1 MTLSNMS
8 LEKLFAQAAE
18 ALKPPSRYRI
28 SETAA
33 NLRYLNMPGSYVGS
47 WTNEKTPYL
56 VEFMDT
62 LSSRDYTGT
71 IFVGPAQTGKTDVAL
86 NWQLHSILFDPAD
99 MMIIQTS
106 RTTARDFKMRRIDR
120 LHRNNAEQLG
130 PLLGKDNTFD
140 ISYLSGM
147 LLTLSWP
154 TINELSGKPI
164 PRLWL
169 TDYDRMTQNVDGEGN
184 PFDLARKRATSFKSH
199 GMCVAESSPG
209 FMVDNPKWTRTT
221 KHEAEPTK
229 GILSLYN
236 RGDRRRWYW
245 QCVSC
250 KTAFEPDFH
259 LLKWPDSRDFME
271 SAEQAVMCCPSC
283 GEVYY
288 HEGTE
293 TKPSK
298 HEMNLAGKWIKDG
311 QLWTPEGEIIGTPRR
326 SDIASFWMKGVV
338 AAFTDWKGLVLKY
351 LMAEHEYETSGSEEA
366 LKATVNTDQGL
377 PYTPKLLASDRSP
390 EQIKARAVEAEPQEV
405 PLGVRFLIATIDVQ
419 KNRFVVQVHGVKM
432 NGDVVVVDR
441 FDVRK
446 SRRND
451 PEGERYWVNPGSYQ
465 EDWKLLVEE
474 VLLKSY
480 PLADKSGRRMGV
492 KLTMCD
498 SGGKDGVTSNAYDF
512 VRWLRRGPTDDG
524 DEVSE
529 VVEDEGEYRWE
540 PGLSARFMLV
550 KGASNKNAPRFAISY
565 PDSQRSDRHAG
576 ARGEI
581 PVAML
586 NVNLHKDAVNNRL
599 DRTEP
604 GGMFIFPK
612 WLPDTF
618 YSELTVEV
626 KDPMKGWINPKRYR
640 NESWD
645 LLAYCVAALLHPEIR
660 FDTLDWINDCPDWAA
675 DWEENSLV
683 FDPEEKTIPFDSEAE
698 AGYDWSAIA
707 GELT

>member
-1 MTLSNMS
+1 MTSSNVIS
-8 LEKLFAQAAE
+8 LEGLFRQAAE
-18 ALKPPSRYRI
+18 ALKPPTRYRV

-33 NLRYLNMPGSYVGS
+33 QLRYINMPGSYVGR

-56 VEFMDT
+56 VEFMDA
-62 LSSRDYTGT
+62 LQSRDHTGAV
-71 IFVGPAQTGKTDVAL
+71 FVGPAQTGKTDVFL
-86 NWQLHSILFDPAD
+86 NWLLHSAKYDPAD
-99 MMIIQTS
+99 IMLIQTS
-106 RTTARDFKMRRIDR
+106 RTTARDFSMRRIER
-120 LHRNNAEQLG
+120 LHRNNADDFA
-130 PLLGKDNTFD
+130 PILGKINTFD
-140 ISYLSGM
+140 MTYLTGM

-209 FMVDNPKWTRTT
+209 FMVDNPKWQRKT

-250 KTAFEPDFH
+250 KTAFEPDFS
-259 LLKWPDSRDFME
+259 LLRWPDSSDIME

-298 HEMNLAGKWIKDG
+298 FDMNLNGRWIKDG
-311 QLWTPEGEIIGTPRR
+311 QLWTTDDEIIGTPRR
-326 SDIASFWMKGVV
+326 SDIASFWVKGTV
-338 AAFTDWKGLVLKY
+338 AAFTDWKGLVLKW
-351 LMAEHEYETSGSEEA
+351 LMAEQEYETSGSEEA

-390 EQIKARAVEAEPQEV
+390 DQIKARAITLEPQEV
-405 PLGVRFLIATIDVQ
+405 PAGVRFLIACIDVQ
-419 KNRFVVQVHGVKM
+419 KNRFVVQVHGIKM

-446 SRRND
+446 SRRMD
-451 PEGERYWVNPGSYQ
+451 PDGERYWVNPGAYQ

-474 VLLKSY
+474 VMLKSY
-480 PLADKSGRRMGV
+480 ALADKSGRRMGV

-512 VRWLRRGPTDDG
+512 FRWLRRGE
-524 DEVSE
+524 DEMDESFI
-529 VVEDEGEYRWE
+529 EDEGEYRWE
-540 PGLSARFMLV
+540 PGLAARFMLI
-550 KGASNKNAPRFAISY
+550 KGASNKNAPRFAISF
-565 PDSQRSDRHAG
+565 PDSMRSDRHAG
-576 ARGEI
+576 ARGEV

-586 NVNLHKDAVNNRL
+586 NPNLLKDTVNNRL
-599 DRTEP
+599 DRTDP
-604 GGMFIFPK
+604 GGMFIFPD

-626 KDPMKGWINPKRYR
+626 KDPIKGWINPKRYR

-645 LLAYCVAALLHPEIR
+645 LLAYCMAGLLHPEIR
-660 FDTLDWINDCPDWAA
+660 FEQMDWVNDCPEWA
-675 DWEENSLV
+675 EEWDSNSMV
-683 FDPEEKTIPFDSEAE
+683 FDPVEQAIPFDLQPET
-698 AGYDWSAIA
+698 GYDWKKIA
-707 GELT
+707 GALT